1 MNKYFEY
8 HLNKYPNMQIEDKV
22 KLLMQA
28 NLGCGHLVKDYQIVL
43 NRVMNELNTIISS
56 NDEMIEEI
64 SDNYIR
70 IYLKPYYD
78 KYHSFDEL
86 IKMFMESSKEPVNI
100 PGLVNDLI
108 KLKEI
113 LNDEDR
119 QFVND
124 YLERKDYLIS
134 HSQTYRDIYN
144 PHYLVIH
151 KKYYKET

>member
-78 KYHSFDEL
+78 KHHSFDEL

-134 HSQTYRDIYN
+134 HSQTYRDMYN

-151 KKYYKET
+151 KKYYKEA

>member
-78 KYHSFDEL
+78 KHHSFDEL

-151 KKYYKET
+151 KKYYKEA

>member
-78 KYHSFDEL
+78 KHHSFDEL

-100 PGLVNDLI
+100 PGLINDLI

-151 KKYYKET
+151 KKYYKEA